1 MIYITGDTHGDF
13 SRFDIEN
20 FPEQKEMT
28 RDDYVIIC
36 GDFGGVWC
44 GDERDDENLDHLEE
58 LPFTILFVAG
68 NHENYDA
75 LVSYPVEEWHGGKV
89 QFIRPNVIHL
99 MRGQVYTIE
108 GKTFFAM
115 GGAASHDISDGILEP
130 DDPDFEVKY
139 WMMRRTRAMFRINH
153 YSWWKAEM
161 PSDLEYEEARQN
173 LDSCKWKVDYI
184 ITHCGPNSVIDIL
197 SRGFYDHDRLTDFLE
212 TVLQKTE
219 YSYWYFGHYH
229 DNRQIGQHILLYEQT
244 IPLERGEDLE

>member
-13 SRFDIEN
+13 SRFSEEA
-20 FPEQKEMT
+20 FPEQKNMT
-28 RDDYVIIC
+28 KDDYVIIC
-36 GDFGGVWC
+36 DDFGGVWSD
-44 GDERDDENLDHLEE
+44 DERDEETLDALAQ

-75 LVSYPVEEWHGGKV
+75 LVSYPVVVWNGGKV

-99 MRGQVYTIE
+99 MRGQVYNIE

-139 WMMRRTRAMFRINH
+139 WMLRRSRAMFRVNH
-153 YSWWKAEM
+153 YSWWKEEM
-161 PSDLEYEEARQN
+161 PSDLEYEEARQT
-173 LDSCKWKVDYI
+173 LDAYKWKVNYI

-197 SRGFYDHDRLTDFLE
+197 SRGFYGHDRLTDFLE

-219 YSYWYFGHYH
+219 YDRSKS
-229 DNRQIGQHILLYEQT
+229 
-244 IPLERGEDLE
+244 PVC